1 LGAEQTK
8 SQQGAETKAALEELD
23 LKERK
28 ALRAIRFTQGAATTV
43 EALDKKREEEE
54 RRLKRAEKFGLVSA
68 DQKRQQRAQR
78 FGNQEQQPNPV
89 RRVVAKMEEKVQQ
102 RLVKFGLT
110 AAAAESK
117 DDKLAKLKARKERF
131 AAVSGAL
138 AQTGSNEAR

>member
-1 LGAEQTK
+1 M
-8 SQQGAETKAALEELD
+8 
-23 LKERK
+23 
-28 ALRAIRFTQGAATTV
+28 
-43 EALDKKREEEE
+43 
-54 RRLKRAEKFGLVSA
+54 VSG

-131 AAVSGAL
+131 AAVSGVL
-138 AQTGSNEAR
+138 AQSGSNEAR